1 MKNEIYLKAGRVELS
16 REEVSELVES
26 NRVYIVAYRDIY
38 FIDWCNNMGRYYARK
53 IYTKYTDLPLTK
65 RGRFFAY
72 VVIGQQCNFQITTS
86 VNLLKFYFVFLF

>member
-1 MKNEIYLKAGRVELS
+1 MELS
-16 REEVSELVES
+16 REEVRELIES

-53 IYTKYTDLPLTK
+53 IYTKYTDSPLTK

-72 VVIGQQCNFQITTS
+72 TAKS
-86 VNLLKFYFVFLF
+86 VNDLLGFPLLAE